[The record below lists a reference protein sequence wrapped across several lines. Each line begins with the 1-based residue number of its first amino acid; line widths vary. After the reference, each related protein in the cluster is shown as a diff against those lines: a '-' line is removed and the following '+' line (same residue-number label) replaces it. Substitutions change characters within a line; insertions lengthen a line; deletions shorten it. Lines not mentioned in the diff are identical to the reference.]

1 MQSVNS
7 FTNSTDQHY
16 MEHLTI
22 TRDRDYQ
29 NLLDTF
35 IFMDLE
41 LVRSPDTPRPAT
53 MSDLIETADNFES
66 PPTGSTSTA
75 VYYEEIAEV
84 MQSMEHD
91 SASYIS
97 QTPASESGSTGM
109 EFEDI
114 NEIVKSMERDFI
126 SFDAE
131 TESMM
136 YPKESP
142 PHVSGKD
149 ATSSAAGGHSGLQT
163 RGPKSRHVGVDRQ
176 SLSLVVKT
184 ESLHLVGATW
194 ACFQITRPDGAVCAV
209 WKHQLPD
216 PALDGAPARF
226 DLQNQPLFSPDWS
239 AGFRGNQP
247 FPHCTVLEIR
257 NAVKVYL
264 RSMSSYYAK
273 QTASPESG
281 DSSK

>member
-1 MQSVNS
+1 
-7 FTNSTDQHY
+7 

-131 TESMM
+131 TES
-136 YPKESP
+136 
-142 PHVSGKD
+142 VSSMS
-149 ATSSAAGGHSGLQT
+149 TSS
-163 RGPKSRHVGVDRQ
+163 
-176 SLSLVVKT
+176 
-184 ESLHLVGATW
+184 
-194 ACFQITRPDGAVCAV
+194 F
-209 WKHQLPD
+209 
-216 PALDGAPARF
+216 
-226 DLQNQPLFSPDWS
+226 
-239 AGFRGNQP
+239 
-247 FPHCTVLEIR
+247 
-257 NAVKVYL
+257 
-264 RSMSSYYAK
+264 
-273 QTASPESG
+273 
-281 DSSK
+281 